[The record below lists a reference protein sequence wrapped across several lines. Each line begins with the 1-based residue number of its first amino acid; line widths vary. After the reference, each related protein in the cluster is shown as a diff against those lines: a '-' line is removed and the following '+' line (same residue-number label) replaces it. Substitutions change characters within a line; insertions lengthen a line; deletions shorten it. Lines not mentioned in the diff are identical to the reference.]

1 MIPFRSKSSSSAQK
15 SLERLN
21 APHSAFVCL
30 PEEETMTRDE
40 YEERLRALEAQ
51 VQADIALVQAGH
63 EARVRSLG
71 SLWQAATAGAAI
83 PAPAPVP
90 AVAPKKAARPDWS
103 TLDDLQEALPRLPEV
118 FDKRD
123 VARVLGYAPAY
134 TTLVRALAELKEA
147 GEIADADGYGY
158 RSQYRKVRHQGL

>member
-1 MIPFRSKSSSSAQK
+1 
-15 SLERLN
+15 
-21 APHSAFVCL
+21 
-30 PEEETMTRDE
+30 MTRDE

-51 VQADIALVQAGH
+51 LQADIALVRAGH

-90 AVAPKKAARPDWS
+90 AAVPQKTARPAWS
-103 TLDDLQEALPRLPEV
+103 TLGDLQEALPRLPEV

-123 VARVLGYAPAY
+123 IARVLGYMPAY
-134 TTLVRALAELKEA
+134 TTLVRALAELKQS
-147 GEIADADGYGY
+147 GEIADDDGFSY
-158 RSQYRKVRHQGL
+158 RSQYRKLALVRGSDQSVEVSADERVLCAGR